1 MGDGELSDEGESA
14 STSPRDGTAVVAQF
28 ARLAENY
35 GGGEYYSR
43 RREAVLRAFASE
55 ISRAR
60 RVLDLGCGNGRY
72 LAEFAGPNF
81 ANSANSGR
89 LIVGAD
95 LSAEMLV
102 EARRRVGD
110 EVSLVRAEAS
120 SLPFREASFDFI
132 LASHVLPFVADLD
145 KAVASI
151 GRCLAPGGI
160 LVATVGH
167 GHVAEA
173 LRGALG
179 DKRWAEFEPAV
190 FGSWRRLR
198 RSSVS
203 EKSYREA
210 FVAAGLSVER
220 VVVGFEVGWPAI
232 EEWIRLRW
240 MPVAAEGERSHV
252 ERLTSESGRIVGGR
266 SFALEERMMVGRRR

>member
-1 MGDGELSDEGESA
+1 MSDESESA
-14 STSPRDGTAVVAQF
+14 ATDPRDRRTVAAQF

-60 RVLDLGCGNGRY
+60 KLLDLGCGNGRY
-72 LAEFAGPNF
+72 LAEFAGPN
-81 ANSANSGR
+81 SANFGR
-89 LIVGAD
+89 TVVGAD

-110 EVSLVRAEAS
+110 AVSLVRAEAL

-145 KAVASI
+145 TAVRSI
-151 GRCLAPGGI
+151 GRCLAPGGM

-179 DKRWAEFEPAV
+179 YTRWAEFESAV

-203 EKSYREA
+203 EKRYREA
-210 FVAAGLSVER
+210 FVAAGLSVET
-220 VVVGFEVGWPAI
+220 VVAGFEVEWPAI

-240 MPVAAEGERSHV
+240 MPVAAEGERSHI
-252 ERLTSESGRIVGGR
+252 ERLVGELGGIVGDR